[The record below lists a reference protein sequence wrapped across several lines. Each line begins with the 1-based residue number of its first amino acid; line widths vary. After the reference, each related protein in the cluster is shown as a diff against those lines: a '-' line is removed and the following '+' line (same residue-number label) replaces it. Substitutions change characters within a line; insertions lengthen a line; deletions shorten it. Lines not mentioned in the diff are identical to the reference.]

1 MTTIPDYPYRGVPLS
16 PTACLQVL
24 TTWVLNAEPMSRQA
38 ILDRIEAVHTDH
50 GGTFKDGKHLLSCLK
65 KALNDG
71 RSNGCLASPRTG
83 YYRLATTPNQRA
95 RPVEE
100 LGVPA
105 NGFDA
110 AVGVGAGAVYV
121 YYLPAY
127 RQFADLAGVTS
138 WPCKVGRSTAGRA
151 AERVREQI
159 EQAPEKPRLALLLC
173 TDEAEKLERH
183 LHSVLDA
190 KGLRVL
196 EAQGGEWFQTS
207 PGEVLSLARET
218 RWLTV

>member
-1 MTTIPDYPYRGVPLS
+1 MTTILDYPFRGVPLS
-16 PTACLQVL
+16 PTACLQVV
-24 TTWVLNAEPMSRQA
+24 TTWVLDAEPLSRQD
-38 ILDRIEAVHTDH
+38 IFDRVLAVHTDH
-50 GGTFKDGKHLLSCLK
+50 GGTFKDGKHLLSALK

-71 RSNGCLASPRTG
+71 RVNGSLASPRTG
-83 YYRLATTPNQRA
+83 YYRLTTVPSQRSS
-95 RPVEE
+95 PVVE
-100 LGVPA
+100 LGAPA

-110 AVGVGAGAVYV
+110 AVGTGSGAVYV

-127 RQFADLAGVTS
+127 QQFAGTTGATA

-159 EQAPEKPRLALLLC
+159 EQSPERPRLALLLR
-173 TDEAEKLERH
+173 TEEAEKLERH

-190 KGLRVL
+190 KGLRLL

-207 PGEVLSLARET
+207 PEEVLSLARET
-218 RWLTV
+218 RWLAP